1 MVQVGVPIATGGA
14 AVYDEPE
21 NGSRGLVI
29 AILAVVAVGAL
40 VDVALDAP
48 ESLLTLHVLLE
59 LGLAGFSVAMIV
71 LLASRWRRA
80 QLSLSEAER
89 RVEAGRAE
97 RDEWRRQAQ
106 HALTG
111 LAVAIDQQLHAWR
124 LTPAEREV
132 AFGLLR
138 GFSLKRIAVLTDR
151 SERTVRQHAI
161 SVYQKAGLA
170 GRAELAAYFLE
181 DLLPSGSDE
190 PLTPYHGTG
199 AKLETGDTTEAGK

>member
-1 MVQVGVPIATGGA
+1 MAQVGVSLATGA
-14 AVYDEPE
+14 AVVHDEPD
-21 NGSRGLVI
+21 NRSPGLI
-29 AILAVVAVGAL
+29 IGILAVVAVGAL

-48 ESLLTLHVLLE
+48 DSLLTLHVLLE
-59 LGLAGFSVAMIV
+59 LGLAGFSIAMIV

-89 RVEAGRAE
+89 RVELGRTE

-106 HALTG
+106 HALAG
-111 LAVAIDQQLHAWR
+111 LAVAIDQQLQAWQ

-138 GFSLKRIAVLTDR
+138 GFSHKRIAVLTDR

-161 SVYQKAGLA
+161 AVYQKAGLA

-181 DLLPSGSDE
+181 GLLPSGRDE
-190 PLTPYHGTG
+190 ALTPYHGTG
-199 AKLETGDTTEAGK
+199 ANLETGDTEARK

>member
-1 MVQVGVPIATGGA
+1 MN
-14 AVYDEPE
+14 DEHE
-21 NGSRGLVI
+21 NGSPGLVI
-29 AILAVVAVGAL
+29 AILAIVAVGAL

-80 QLSLSEAER
+80 QLSLAEAER
-89 RVEAGRAE
+89 RAEASRAE
-97 RDEWRRQAQ
+97 GDEWRRQAQ
-106 HALTG
+106 HALAG
-111 LAVAIDQQLHAWR
+111 LATAIDQQLQAWQ

-138 GFSLKRIAVLTDR
+138 GFSHKRIAARTNR

-161 SVYQKAGLA
+161 AVYQKAGLA
-170 GRAELAAYFLE
+170 GRAELAAYFLD

-190 PLTPYHGTG
+190 ASVSLSQRTIRAAHAAPGSPG
-199 AKLETGDTTEAGK
+199 

>member
-1 MVQVGVPIATGGA
+1 MAQVEMSNATGA
-14 AVYDEPE
+14 AGMRDEHEHGPP
-21 NGSRGLVI
+21 GLVI
-29 AILAVVAVGAL
+29 GILAVVAVGAL

-59 LGLAGFSVAMIV
+59 LGLAGFSIAMIV
-71 LLASRWRRA
+71 LLASRWRRTQRSLA
-80 QLSLSEAER
+80 QAER
-89 RVEAGRAE
+89 RVELGRTE
-97 RDEWRRQAQ
+97 RDAWRRQAQ
-106 HALTG
+106 HALAG
-111 LAVAIDQQLHAWR
+111 LAVAIDRQLEAWQ

-138 GFSLKRIAVLTDR
+138 GFSHKRIAVLTDR

-161 SVYQKAGLA
+161 AVYQKAGLA

-181 DLLPSGSDE
+181 DLLPTSRDE

-199 AKLETGDTTEAGK
+199 ANLETGETREGGT

>member
-1 MVQVGVPIATGGA
+1 MAQVEVSIATG
-14 AVYDEPE
+14 AVVMHDEHE
-21 NGSRGLVI
+21 NGPRGLVI

-59 LGLAGFSVAMIV
+59 LGLAGFSIAMIV

-80 QLSLSEAER
+80 QRSLAEAER
-89 RVEAGRAE
+89 RVELRRAE
-97 RDEWRRQAQ
+97 RDGWRRQAQ
-106 HALTG
+106 HALAG
-111 LAVAIDQQLHAWR
+111 LAVAIDQQLQAWQ

-138 GFSLKRIAVLTDR
+138 GFSHKRIAVLTDR

-161 SVYQKAGLA
+161 AVYEKAGIA

-181 DLLPSGSDE
+181 DLLPSGRDE
-190 PLTPYHGTG
+190 ALTPSHGTG
-199 AKLETGDTTEAGK
+199 ANRETGDTTQDRN